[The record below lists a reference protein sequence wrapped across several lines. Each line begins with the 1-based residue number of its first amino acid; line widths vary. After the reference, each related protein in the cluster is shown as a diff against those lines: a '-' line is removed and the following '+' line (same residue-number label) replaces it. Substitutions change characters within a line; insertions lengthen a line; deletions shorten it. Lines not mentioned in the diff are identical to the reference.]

1 MGDRATRRASPEC
14 ESPLMDRDRAGGR
27 RYRLVLRGELGESF
41 AFLFEGMRMERR
53 AGTTVLTGNVIDQA
67 HLVGL
72 IERTQELG
80 LELVS
85 IGPAD
90 EGATDPPHAA
100 PGRERR
106 V

>member
-1 MGDRATRRASPEC
+1 
-14 ESPLMDRDRAGGR
+14 MDRDRARGR

-41 AFLFEGMRMERR
+41 AFLFEGMRMERL
-53 AGTTVLTGNVIDQA
+53 AGTTVLTGNVVDQA

-90 EGATDPPHAA
+90 EGATDPRTPR
-100 PGRERR
+100 PGGNEGSDGWQR
-106 V
+106 